1 MTDLIPEKK
10 YSVEKIRNEYAN
22 AYRPWTGEEDEKFE
36 ILRLQG
42 KSVKELAEIFG
53 RQKGAISSRLRKMG
67 LQKLRIKK

>member
-1 MTDLIPEKK
+1 MSEQIPEKK
-10 YSVEKIRNEYAN
+10 YSVEEIRTKHAN

-42 KSVKELAEIFG
+42 KTVKELGEIFG

-67 LQKLRIKK
+67 LQKLRKP